1 VNFLSDTPL
10 LSTLIVGALALLA
23 STALCFTF
31 FGAPKFIDNWVL
43 RQTWDGEAALK
54 YLVRQQAKG
63 QIAQEK
69 FDEVFTQI
77 QEVFG
82 EKMKEVERHIKLHD
96 SIDARRARVA
106 RRRPLQRKL
115 GRIA

>member
-1 VNFLSDTPL
+1 MSIIDMHPATVVLGLACLFISA
-10 LSTLIVGALALLA
+10 LILMAI
-23 STALCFTF
+23 
-31 FGAPKFIDNWVL
+31 FGLPKFIDNWML
-43 RQTWDGEAALK
+43 RQTWDGEAAMK
-54 YLVRQQAKG
+54 YLARQKAKG
-63 QIAQEK
+63 QIAQEQ
-69 FDEVFTQI
+69 FDETFARI

-82 EKMKEVERHIKLHD
+82 AKMLEVERHIKLHD